1 MPVVHPATP
10 ATDIA
15 NLMIA
20 EDMGRICVVDPQSG
34 ALIGIIARRNLLS
47 ARAGKLREERER
59 GAHEKRLAW
68 KRTDPNR
75 TEERAGGKACGRTS
89 ETRGLND
96 SRIKKKN
103 RE

>member
-59 GAHEKRLAW
+59 GAHETRLAW
-68 KRTDPNR
+68 KRTDPNQGDFMQKPPKR
-75 TEERAGGKACGRTS
+75 TRQTGSASCRERM
-89 ETRGLND
+89 
-96 SRIKKKN
+96 
-103 RE
+103 REDR

>member
-1 MPVVHPATP
+1 MFWCFFVSSRGRKTRCAVLTGVQTCALPIYPATP

-59 GAHEKRLAW
+59 GAHETRLAW
-68 KRTDPNR
+68 KRTDPN
-75 TEERAGGKACGRTS
+75 
-89 ETRGLND
+89 
-96 SRIKKKN
+96 
-103 RE
+103 